1 MLNTGGR
8 VGLRKEEEIAKK
20 QNEFGIKSVEVERC
34 SG

>member
-1 MLNTGGR
+1 MVLER
-8 VGLRKEEEIAKK
+8 REEIAKKK